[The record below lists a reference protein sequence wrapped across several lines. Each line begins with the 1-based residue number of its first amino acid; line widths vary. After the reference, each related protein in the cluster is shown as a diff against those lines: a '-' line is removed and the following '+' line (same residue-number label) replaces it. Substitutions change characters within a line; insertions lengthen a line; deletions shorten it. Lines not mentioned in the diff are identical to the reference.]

1 MTKHF
6 AVAALALAAFAA
18 CEPNRGVTEPR
29 DAVRASLTGPQND
42 DQPNGDGGPRAV
54 YTLTNQV
61 AGNAVAVFAR
71 AGDGTLTAAGSFS
84 TGGAGTGAGLGS
96 QGAVTLSNDG
106 RLLFAVNAGSN
117 DVSVFRVDPQG
128 LSLLSRTPS
137 GGTLP
142 TSVTVSRNV
151 VYVLNTG
158 GAGNI
163 SGFTVGST
171 GGLTPIA
178 GSTAS
183 LSTAAAGPAE
193 VSFSPDGREL
203 VVTEKGTSL
212 LDVYPVDKNG
222 VAGERTSYTSAG
234 GTPFGFAFGPRNLL
248 FVSEAAAPGSAS
260 SYAVNKEGNLQVIS
274 GAVLTHHGAP
284 CWAVV
289 TADGR
294 FGFTGNGSGSVSG
307 FSIAPDGAIRLLGD
321 GGAAVIGSGVND
333 IALSANSRYL
343 YVLQTGGAQAIHAF
357 RIQDDGSLKA
367 LGPVGGLPTGTRG
380 LAAR

>member
-1 MTKHF
+1 MIKHL
-6 AVAALALAAFAA
+6 AALALAAVAFAA
-18 CEPNRGVTEPR
+18 CEPNRSVTAPIQS
-29 DAVRASLTGPQND
+29 SLSAQLD
-42 DQPNGDGGPRAV
+42 DEGDNGPRAV
-54 YTLTNQV
+54 YTITNQV

-71 AGDGTLTAAGSFS
+71 SADGTLTPAGNFA

-96 QGAVTLSNDG
+96 QGAVTLSDDG

-117 DVSVFRVDPQG
+117 DVSVFQVDPQG
-128 LSLLSRTPS
+128 LSLVSRTPS

-142 TSVTVSRNV
+142 ISVTVSRNV
-151 VYVLNTG
+151 VYVLNAG

-163 SGFTVGST
+163 TGFSVGSS

-178 GSTAS
+178 GSTRS
-183 LSTAAAGPAE
+183 LSAANVGPAE
-193 VSFSPDGREL
+193 VSFSPDGRQL
-203 VVTEKGTSL
+203 VVTEKSTSL

-222 VAGERTSYTSAG
+222 VAGALASNTSAG

-260 SYAVNKEGNLQVIS
+260 SYELSRSGDVRVIS

-289 TADGR
+289 TADRR
-294 FGFTGNGSGSVSG
+294 FGYTGNGSGSVSG
-307 FSIAPDGAIRLLGD
+307 FSIAPNGSIRLLGD
-321 GGAAVIGSGVND
+321 GATALIGNGVND

-343 YVLQTGGAQAIHAF
+343 YVLQTGGARAIHAF
-357 RIQDDGSLKA
+357 RIQNDGSLRA
-367 LGPVGGLPTGTRG
+367 LGPVGGLPAGIQG
-380 LAAR
+380 LAAF